1 MTGDERVSRL
11 TVWMKD
17 ILGKAEFSK
26 QMLIHGYFLSGNEF
40 PDWKL
45 IKQIPVPL
53 AEDAEFQSYVWENAL
68 SEEEELVRVD
78 VVEAD
83 SWHKAQS
90 SLLRLLESYQAPVLT
105 EASERDIT
113 VGDLAFVGHGEAV
126 GSLLF
131 ARGNMIIRT
140 TSVGAQ
146 EVSVR
151 KFAEYIDDL
160 FTSRPEVAEAG
171 VLPKIEAFTPESL
184 KIKIAQRVSL
194 RVDARD
200 PLDRRLWYKFF
211 VDRGELYIEDDVV
224 FYTSEEPGEPEITL
238 YAVNENQFL
247 DSRKVRLTVE

>member
-1 MTGDERVSRL
+1 MMGDKSASRL

-26 QMLIHGYFLSGNEF
+26 QMLIHGYFLAGNEF

-45 IKQIPVPL
+45 VKQIPVPL
-53 AEDAEFQSYVWENAL
+53 AEDAEFRSYVWENAL

-78 VVEAD
+78 VIEAG

-113 VGDLAFVGHGEAV
+113 VGDLAFVGHSEAV

-131 ARGNMIIRT
+131 TRGNMIIRT

-146 EVSVR
+146 EVSVI
-151 KFAEYIDDL
+151 KFANYIDDL
-160 FTSRPEVAEAG
+160 FTSRPEVAEVG
-171 VLPKIEAFTPESL
+171 VLPKIEVFTPKSL

-211 VDRGELYIEDDVV
+211 VDRGELYIEDGIV
-224 FYTSEEPGEPEITL
+224 FYTSKEPGEPEITL